1 MYFSLVTGGYQ
12 SSSPVWLRSYSLI
25 PTWPVQNSKIIV
37 MWLQI
42 LSIIQIN
49 HFKHHLIN
57 ILFMKIKKRWV
68 SMFFNQGLIFLSN
81 YEARDTKT
89 LCSAHIHIQ
98 LLFSS
103 LVQSNCLCVC
113 LLERTCSLH
122 NTNIKQWL
130 TGTLIHIPTY
140 ILVINKNTI

>member
-12 SSSPVWLRSYSLI
+12 SSSPVWLRSYLLN

-57 ILFMKIKKRWV
+57 ILVMKIKKSWV

-89 LCSAHIHIQ
+89 LYWAHIQ
-98 LLFSS
+98 LFFSS
-103 LVQSNCLCVC
+103 LVQSNCLYVC

-140 ILVINKNTI
+140 ILIINKNTI

>member
-1 MYFSLVTGGYQ
+1 
-12 SSSPVWLRSYSLI
+12 
-25 PTWPVQNSKIIV
+25 
-37 MWLQI
+37 
-42 LSIIQIN
+42 
-49 HFKHHLIN
+49 
-57 ILFMKIKKRWV
+57 
-68 SMFFNQGLIFLSN
+68 MFFNQGLIFLSN

-89 LCSAHIHIQ
+89 LYSAHIHIQ

-140 ILVINKNTI
+140 ILVINKTQYNLKGVIFFCFHFIVPRLIRKPLISPPATKHMQQHVVYGKNKKAKAVWTYKEQKNMYRLNTEALN